1 MFYYCNYYGRNGD
14 HTTSS
19 ELPGDHVSTSVI
31 TMTGQLRRAAICGLL
46 LTSGRLTNAL
56 HIPRPFIFPCC
67 SSISPRV
74 PVTIGGGLLYA
85 SSADIDEVGPRD
97 DDDMEEFLNDLVTEA
112 HSTSETTPKSLEES
126 SKNETSPD
134 PESSYFI
141 QRQQAVGI
149 GGNSGFVYDVN
160 ALKRNLVQESVRR
173 CKQELLTLL
182 GDGREYN
189 NARDVKTQRAIS
201 VPRSRRGRDDLVEER
216 LAALVQ
222 VRVLRCF
229 WLFM

>member
-1 MFYYCNYYGRNGD
+1 
-14 HTTSS
+14 
-19 ELPGDHVSTSVI
+19 
-31 TMTGQLRRAAICGLL
+31 MTGQLRRAAISGVL
-46 LTSGRLTNAL
+46 LTTGRLTNAL
-56 HIPRPFIFPCC
+56 HVHRLFIFPCC

-74 PVTIGGGLLYA
+74 PATLGGGLLYA
-85 SSADIDEVGPRD
+85 SSAHTDEVDPGD
-97 DDDMEEFLNDLVTEA
+97 DDDMEEFLNDLVLVAEA
-112 HSTSETTPKSLEES
+112 HSNSATTPKSFEES

-134 PESSYFI
+134 PDSSYFI
-141 QRQQAVGI
+141 QRQKVVGI

-160 ALKRNLVQESVRR
+160 ALKRNLVQESVRG

-189 NARDVKTQRAIS
+189 NARDVKSQRAIS

-222 VRVLRCF
+222 VRIIMLLLIIHTEA
-229 WLFM
+229 LFSLAILN